1 MKPSFWGEGN
11 LAREDGFV
19 VEGGIIGAL
28 RRLYEGIGDHRI
40 LWEVLGLIDWNGSV
54 LLGAH
59 FFCAGRWGC
68 SLPLLYWQ
76 CLRINGCRC
85 R

>member
-19 VEGGIIGAL
+19 VEGGIIGGL
-28 RRLYEGIGDHRI
+28 RRPYEGIGDHRI

-59 FFCAGRWGC
+59 FFALDGGAVLCHFYIGSAC
-68 SLPLLYWQ
+68 V
-76 CLRINGCRC
+76 
-85 R
+85 